1 MWHGAEIGVWEFI
14 HINAGLS
21 EISLYI
27 YASDNALLR
36 RVCDI
41 CKTKK
46 DGLGTTRKDAE
57 AFVPFVGLSRLTK
70 ARRTEILA
78 EWRGGCCGCG
88 EKDVT
93 LHLKTSCARCARIK
107 ANINTTQ

>member
-1 MWHGAEIGVWEFI
+1 MGLGGEIGYMGFI

-21 EISLYI
+21 EISVYI

-41 CKTKK
+41 CKTQK
-46 DGLGTTRKDAE
+46 DGLGTTRKDAGV
-57 AFVPFVGLSRLTK
+57 FMSFVGWSRPK
-70 ARRTEILA
+70 AIRTEILA

-93 LHLKTSCARCARIK
+93 LHLKTSCAQCARIK